1 MRFGYDNDL
10 NINVGKWLPLLIIM
24 GVVLFSL
31 SSCYFIFIKP
41 VIRVW
46 QQEQEGKAILAR
58 ANQERQILVT
68 QATAE
73 KEAALE
79 RAEAIRIVGEAAQ
92 KYPEYRQQEFMGAF
106 AEAIKSDSIQKIIYV
121 PTEANIPITE
131 SRRGGASE
139 KSN

>member
-1 MRFGYDNDL
+1 MNFGYDDDITSSL
-10 NINVGKWLPLLIIM
+10 GKWLPLLIIT
-24 GVVLFSL
+24 GVILFCL
-31 SSCYFIFIKP
+31 SASYFIFIKP
-41 VIRVW
+41 MIRVW
-46 QQEQEGKAILAR
+46 QQEQEGKAVLAR

-106 AEAIKSDSIQKIIYV
+106 AEAIKSDNIEKIIYV

-131 SRRGGASE
+131 SGRGGA
-139 KSN
+139 KGN